1 MKKLLFVALVC
12 MTLCACH
19 VRHYHNAN
27 MLQVRVAMDHTPA
40 APAAQNDSLTN
51 DEEEW
56 EHDPLIETQEMM
68 MDDEVDLE
76 GSDDEA
82 LEELDRMMQGA
93 AE

>member
-1 MKKLLFVALVC
+1 
-12 MTLCACH
+12 
-19 VRHYHNAN
+19 
-27 MLQVRVAMDHTPA
+27 MDHTPA

-56 EHDPLIETQEMM
+56 EYDPLIETQEMM